1 MDEPINEIIKNI
13 IHIDKSAV
21 QLREKL
27 NQEIVERK
35 LQKNSEIEKLR
46 ESILDAERQR
56 IDEME
61 KDELHNAELEADKIK
76 LAAAEKS
83 KDMYNSFLASKNDLV
98 KEMFGTIISK

>member
-46 ESILDAERQR
+46 ASILDAERQR
-56 IDEME
+56 IDEIE
-61 KDELHNAELEADKIK
+61 KDETHNAELEADKIK

-83 KDMYNSFLASKNDLV
+83 KDMYNSFLLSKNDLV
-98 KEMFGTIISK
+98 KEMFRTIISK